1 MNNDAN
7 NASAAPPGNR
17 NRSDMLAGNQK
28 DGRMAT
34 ILQVIPAL
42 GSGGGVERG
51 TVEIA
56 EAIADAG
63 GRALVVSVG
72 GAQVHEIA
80 RAGGE
85 HIELPLHSK
94 NPVVIYKNILRLAA
108 LIERENVDLIHVRS
122 RAPAWSALY
131 AAKRTKR
138 PLVTTFHGTYN
149 ARSFIKR
156 AYNSVMT
163 KGERVIAISAFIAEH
178 VHRFYGVPA
187 SRLRIIHR
195 GVDLYRFNPA
205 KVSAERVVQL
215 ANEWRL
221 TEGYPVI
228 MLPGRLTRWKGQTV
242 FIEAVA
248 KLERRDIR
256 CLIVGGDQGRQD
268 YRRELE
274 AMVEKQN
281 LGEIVRIVDHCA
293 DMPAA
298 YMLSDAVVS
307 ASTDPEAFGR
317 VMIEAQAL
325 GRPVIAS
332 DHGGARETV
341 LPDKTGWLVPPGDV
355 DALSAALSK
364 VLALDGAARGRL
376 SDAAITNVAEHF
388 SKQKM
393 CAKTLEVYNEV
404 LQPPASD

>member
-149 ARSFIKR
+149 ARSCIKR

-221 TEGYPVI
+221 TEGY
-228 MLPGRLTRWKGQTV
+228 W
-242 FIEAVA
+242 
-248 KLERRDIR
+248 
-256 CLIVGGDQGRQD
+256 
-268 YRRELE
+268 
-274 AMVEKQN
+274 
-281 LGEIVRIVDHCA
+281 
-293 DMPAA
+293 
-298 YMLSDAVVS
+298 
-307 ASTDPEAFGR
+307 
-317 VMIEAQAL
+317 
-325 GRPVIAS
+325 
-332 DHGGARETV
+332 
-341 LPDKTGWLVPPGDV
+341 
-355 DALSAALSK
+355 
-364 VLALDGAARGRL
+364 
-376 SDAAITNVAEHF
+376 
-388 SKQKM
+388 
-393 CAKTLEVYNEV
+393 
-404 LQPPASD
+404 

>member
-149 ARSFIKR
+149 ARSCIKR

-355 DALSAALSK
+355 DALSAALAK
-364 VLALDGAARGRL
+364 VLALDEAARGRL

-404 LQPPASD
+404 LQPPALD

>member
-1 MNNDAN
+1 MA
-7 NASAAPPGNR
+7 
-17 NRSDMLAGNQK
+17 
-28 DGRMAT
+28 AT
-34 ILQVIPAL
+34 IKPAVFIKKNSK
-42 GSGGGVERG
+42 SGTGPVVVQIVPAMERGGVERG
-51 TVEIA
+51 TVEITG
-56 EAIADAG
+56 AISDAG
-63 GRALVVSVG
+63 GRALVASIG
-72 GAQVHEIA
+72 GPQVHEIA

-85 HIELPLHSK
+85 HIELPVDSK

-108 LIERENVDLIHVRS
+108 LIEGENVDLVHVRS
-122 RAPAWSALY
+122 RAPAWSAFY

-149 ARSFIKR
+149 AQSYIKR
-156 AYNSVMT
+156 AHNSVMT
-163 KGERVIAISAFIAEH
+163 KGDRVIAISAFIAEH
-178 VHRFYGVPA
+178 VRRLYGVPA

-195 GVDLYRFNPA
+195 GVDVFRFNPA

-256 CLIVGGDQGRQD
+256 CLIVGSDQGRQY

-274 AMVEKQN
+274 AMVDNQN

-341 LPDKTGWLVPPGDV
+341 LPDSTGWLVPPGDV
-355 DALSAALSK
+355 DALSAALAK
-364 VLALDGAARGRL
+364 VLVLDGAARGRL
-376 SDAAITNVAEHF
+376 SDAAITNVVANF

-404 LQPPASD
+404 LQAAVPD

>member
-1 MNNDAN
+1 MNNDAD

-17 NRSDMLAGNQK
+17 NRHPTLAENPE
-28 DGRMAT
+28 DSRMAT

-42 GSGGGVERG
+42 GAGGGVERG

-56 EAIADAG
+56 EAIVDAG

-72 GAQVHEIA
+72 GSQVHEIT
-80 RAGGE
+80 RVGGE

-108 LIERENVDLIHVRS
+108 LIERENVDLVHVRS

-163 KGERVIAISAFIAEH
+163 KGERVIAISDFIAEH
-178 VHRFYGVPA
+178 VHRLYGVPA

-195 GVDLYRFNPA
+195 GVDLFRFNPA
-205 KVSAERVVQL
+205 NVSAERVVQL

-274 AMVEKQN
+274 AMVENQN

-355 DALSAALSK
+355 DALLAALTK

-376 SDAAITNVAEHF
+376 SDEAIANVVEHF

-404 LQPPASD
+404 LQAPASD

>member
-1 MNNDAN
+1 MNHDAD
-7 NASAAPPGNR
+7 NASAAPSEDRDG
-17 NRSDMLAGNQK
+17 LEVGNQG
-28 DGRMAT
+28 DSRMAT

-51 TVEIA
+51 TIEVA
-56 EAIADAG
+56 GAIVDAG
-63 GRALVVSVG
+63 GRALVASAG

-80 RAGGE
+80 RAGGR
-85 HIELPLHSK
+85 HIELPLDSK
-94 NPVVIYKNILRLAA
+94 NPVVIYNNISRLAG

-122 RAPAWSALY
+122 RAPGWSAFY

-149 ARSFIKR
+149 ARNVIKR

-163 KGERVIAISAFIAEH
+163 KGDRVIAISAFIAEH
-178 VHRFYGVPA
+178 VRRLYGVPP
-187 SRLRIIHR
+187 SRLRTIHR
-195 GVDLYRFNPA
+195 GVDLSRFDPA

-215 ANEWRL
+215 ANDWRL
-221 TEGYPVI
+221 TDGHPVI
-228 MLPGRLTRWKGQTV
+228 MLPGRLTRWKGQAV
-242 FIEAVA
+242 FIEAIA

-256 CLIVGGDQGRQD
+256 CLIVGGDQGRKD

-274 AMVEKQN
+274 GMVEKHK
-281 LGEIVRIVDHCA
+281 LGEFVRIVDHCP

-307 ASTDPEAFGR
+307 ASIDPEAFGR
-317 VMIEAQAL
+317 VLIEAQAL

-341 LPDKTGWLVPPGDV
+341 LTNQTGWLVPPGDA
-355 DALSAALSK
+355 DALAEALAK
-364 VLALDGAARGRL
+364 VLALDEAARGRL
-376 SDAAITNVAEHF
+376 SDAAIANVEERF

-393 CAKTLEVYNEV
+393 CAKTLEIYNEV
-404 LQPPASD
+404 LQAAVTD